1 MSFNDGKASAPVIS
15 VNGEIFDI
23 VKHETDT
30 TYKDKYGI
38 KSGSTALSSL
48 PGYASS
54 IQSLKLLPQYIVKR
68 PIYSDEYMNRLS
80 NAALF
85 DDVISAALD
94 KLAYF
99 TLGVSDE
106 IRGILYPESVRPLKS
121 ELEAKNA
128 LKEIKIIKNALG
140 ISNSIVSSFLSDQEI
155 DQFEKYIHY
164 TDKIAKLGSFLKK
177 NFKAAHVFGR
187 SASYIEYTDTEIPDL
202 GIKAGSPIGL
212 KPLKSQLLGHV
223 VLNKETWEMNAVEY
237 RDPTLKFKEYVDLGV
252 KQQQLEEEQAGLI
265 RDTGQQIRYIDSN
278 NILYFVKNN
287 NNFMR
292 DDDDF
297 WFGHSTLQSILP
309 LSEENRRLN
318 SIVIPAINQGMWAGT
333 IIWTFPGY
341 TESQMRQFFSFIKP
355 GGHIGVG
362 DDRIKHD
369 VVDMKYD
376 LTGLLNLKNELKR
389 QIMSAFSIPSFLMN
403 FENVTNRATAET
415 VLIGFNESTIQ
426 AERSWISDILDD
438 QWYPKLFAAYWP
450 DDEFIDIK
458 MKINI
463 EFSNVAFESFL
474 EKAVAIVALMEK
486 GLLTLTEARNILKLP
501 PLLPE
506 DYASLGI
513 KPPVDLQGAQ
523 QFEIPQTPN
532 LVSQLGQMNNKA
544 QAQQQQQGNTPS
556 SKNSGGLSKTELQKL
571 TGKAGISGLDTST
584 SLSSMKRNL
593 LSGSSD

>member
-1 MSFNDGKASAPVIS
+1 MSFNEKAAPAIS
-15 VNGEIFDI
+15 LNNEIFDI
-23 VKHETDT
+23 VGHETDT

-54 IQSLKLLPQYIVKR
+54 IQALKLLPQYIVKR

-140 ISNSIVSSFLSDQEI
+140 ISNSIVSSYLSDQEI

-187 SASYIEYTDTEIPDL
+187 SASYIEYTENEIPDL
-202 GIKAGSPIGL
+202 YIKAGSPIGF

-223 VLNKETWEMNAVEY
+223 VLDKETWEMKALEY
-237 RDPTLKFKEYVDLGV
+237 RDPTLKFKEYVDLGI
-252 KQQQLEEEQAGLI
+252 KQQQLEDQQAGLVT
-265 RDTGQQIRYIDSN
+265 DTGQQIRYIDSN
-278 NILYFVKNN
+278 SILYFVKNN

-297 WFGHSTLQSILP
+297 WFGHSTLQSILS

-333 IIWTFPGY
+333 IVWTFPKY
-341 TESQMRQFFSFIKP
+341 TESQIRQFFSFIKP

-362 DDRIKHD
+362 DDLIKHD

-376 LTGLLNLKNELKR
+376 LAGLLNLKNELKR
-389 QIMSAFSIPSFLMN
+389 QMMSAFSIPSFLMN

-450 DDEFIDIK
+450 DDAFIDIK

-513 KPPVDLQGAQ
+513 KPPVDLQDAQ
-523 QFEIPQTPN
+523 QFEVPPQTPN
-532 LVSQLGQMNNKA
+532 LIAQLGQMNTNA
-544 QAQQQQQGNTPS
+544 QNQQQQQQGNTS
-556 SKNSGGLSKTELQKL
+556 SKSPSGISKTELQKL
-571 TGKAGISGLDTST
+571 VGKAGISGLDTST
-584 SLSSMKRNL
+584 SLSSMKRSL
-593 LSGSSD
+593 LSGSD